1 MQSFKSVIY
10 CETGG
15 LLFTEASLFDTP
27 LYPPS
32 LWESGVKGSYSHRR
46 QWHRNQ
52 SQSHLDVW
60 DPGCGLLPAW
70 DELDSPV
77 NQRTLKCQH
86 SYPTQLMGKLS
97 PEEMDLTFTRLSSE
111 SHAKNK
117 MKHCVP
123 GHHSPSPTLTDVQKE
138 KLRDVTD
145 ILKKKNPVVL
155 LFFVNSVFIL

>member
-1 MQSFKSVIY
+1 MKLVAHCLQTHH
-10 CETGG
+10 CLTHHC
-15 LLFTEASLFDTP
+15 A
-27 LYPPS
+27 PPS
-32 LWESGVKGSYSHRR
+32 LWESGVKESNSHRR

-52 SQSHLDVW
+52 SQSRSDVW

-86 SYPTQLMGKLS
+86 SYPTQLMGKLT
-97 PEEMDLTFTRLSSE
+97 PEEIDLTFTGLSSE

-123 GHHSPSPTLTDVQKE
+123 GHCSLFQVPPTIANTDWCPEREAKRQSP
-138 KLRDVTD
+138 
-145 ILKKKNPVVL
+145 IY
-155 LFFVNSVFIL
+155 FF